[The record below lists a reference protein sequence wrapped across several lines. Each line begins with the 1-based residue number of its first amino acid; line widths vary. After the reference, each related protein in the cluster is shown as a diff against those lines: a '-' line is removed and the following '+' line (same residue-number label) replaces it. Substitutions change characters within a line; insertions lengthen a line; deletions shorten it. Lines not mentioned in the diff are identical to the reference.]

1 MSSACNRISM
11 NLDAIAGGSEI
22 DEETWL
28 VEPPKTDSS
37 TQSSG
42 HIIEWLQGAA
52 ANVDYK
58 TRTALSRTLASQAA
72 RRKKKKAEKLLQKLQ
87 LEKLQLSEIRETLA
101 DEENLIKQRCRRAPL
116 RDLTVPEADAGSPKT
131 EHRLR
136 NSVDLENADI
146 ESGHHLSTMAASA
159 VITPKSD
166 SESDDEF
173 FDAASDLALA
183 SLSEHGTA
191 EPRPT
196 EKIKPISPRLNSLAE
211 CVEPP
216 ASNAGCQKKSI
227 NALSSPRSLE
237 MANGAS
243 PNVTPRANTA
253 RIAPTIMN
261 KSLSHSPRDEKSV
274 RNSAPLVSKAHSL
287 TNPDLRDIEQIAEMQ
302 EIALRE
308 EVMQRQRKTST
319 QSDSSNTPL
328 SRPQTGPSSAHS
340 TKSNPAM
347 ASSRS
352 VDFFVEAQGA
362 PSAPHPTTHVSR
374 LPTPLRRPG
383 GTMRSMIPTPTSRI
397 SVPKVAVRGLAG
409 GSTPSLAPFDTRR
422 PADETQSE
430 CGRNE
435 WADECF

>member
-72 RRKKKKAEKLLQKLQ
+72 RRK
-87 LEKLQLSEIRETLA
+87 
-101 DEENLIKQRCRRAPL
+101 
-116 RDLTVPEADAGSPKT
+116 
-131 EHRLR
+131 
-136 NSVDLENADI
+136 
-146 ESGHHLSTMAASA
+146 
-159 VITPKSD
+159 
-166 SESDDEF
+166 
-173 FDAASDLALA
+173 
-183 SLSEHGTA
+183 
-191 EPRPT
+191 PRPT